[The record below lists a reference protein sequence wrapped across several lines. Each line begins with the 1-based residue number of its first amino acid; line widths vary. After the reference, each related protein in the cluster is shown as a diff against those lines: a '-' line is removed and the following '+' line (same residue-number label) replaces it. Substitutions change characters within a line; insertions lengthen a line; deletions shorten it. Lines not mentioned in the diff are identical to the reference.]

1 MILTMSDNNF
11 KKQYNNDSQKLELFK
26 EFRKTRDLDLREQL
40 IKEKL
45 QIVIPIARKFHY
57 TKESQEDLVQ
67 VGYIGLI
74 KAVDNFKP
82 EKGVKFIT
90 YATHCIMGEI
100 RHYIRDKSE
109 SMKRPRWLI
118 RLNREVAQFV
128 ETFLQENERLPTVLE
143 ISTALNIEQEGII
156 EILKSKY
163 MVSLNDFTEDNPD
176 TLMLNK
182 IRSKRMES
190 FKLPIEDNI
199 CLDQAIEKLKIMEKE
214 IVYLFFYKDLTQT
227 QIALD
232 LGLSQKKVSRMLKK
246 SILKLRDIII
256 PKKSNVD

>member
-1 MILTMSDNNF
+1 MILTMSDNKS
-11 KKQYNNDSQKLELFK
+11 KKKNNQNSHNLELFEK
-26 EFRKTRDLDLREQL
+26 FRETGELDLREQL

-45 QIVIPIARKFHY
+45 QIVIPIARKFHH
-57 TKESQEDLVQ
+57 TKESQEDLIQ

-74 KAVDNFKP
+74 KAVDNFNP
-82 EKGVKFIT
+82 YKGIKFIT

-118 RLNREVAQFV
+118 RLNREVAKFV

-143 ISTALNIEQEGII
+143 ISIALNIEQEGII

-163 MVSLNDFTEDNPD
+163 MVSLNDFSEDNPD

-182 IRSKRMES
+182 IRSKRMKS
-190 FKLPIEDNI
+190 FKLPIEDKI
-199 CLDQAIEKLKIMEKE
+199 CLEQAIEKLKFMEKE
-214 IVYLFFYKDLTQT
+214 IIYLFFYKDLTQT

-232 LGLSQKKVSRMLKK
+232 MGLSQKKVSRMLKK
-246 SILKLRDIII
+246 SISKLRDIIS
-256 PKKSNVD
+256 PKKSKIE

>member
-1 MILTMSDNNF
+1 MSNNQN
-11 KKQYNNDSQKLELFK
+11 KKKNNSNDEDLELFE
-26 EFRKTRDLDLREQL
+26 EFRKTGASDLREQL
-40 IKEKL
+40 IREKL
-45 QIVIPIARKFHY
+45 QIVIPIARKFRHI
-57 TKESQEDLVQ
+57 KENQEDLIQ

-74 KAVDNFKP
+74 KAVDNFDP
-82 EKGVKFIT
+82 HKGVKFIT

-109 SMKRPRWLI
+109 NMKRPRWLI

-128 ETFLQENERLPTVLE
+128 ETFLHENERLPSVLE
-143 ISTALNIEQEGII
+143 ISNALNIEQEGII

-163 MVSLNDFTEDNPD
+163 IVSLKDFAEDNPD

-190 FKLPIEDNI
+190 FRLPIEDKI
-199 CLDQAIEKLKIMEKE
+199 CLEQAIEKLKIMEKQ

-232 LGLSQKKVSRMLKK
+232 MGLSQKKVSRVLKK
-246 SILKLRDIII
+246 SVSKLRDIIS
-256 PKKSNVD
+256 PKKSKVE